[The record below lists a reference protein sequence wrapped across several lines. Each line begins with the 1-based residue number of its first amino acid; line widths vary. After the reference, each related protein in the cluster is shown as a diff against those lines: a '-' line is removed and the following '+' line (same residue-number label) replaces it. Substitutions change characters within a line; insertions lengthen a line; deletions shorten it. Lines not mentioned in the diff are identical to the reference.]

1 MRTSLVVLLLVLTLA
16 LFGLAACGGAA
27 ATSVPSGGAGDAVA
41 GEALFKATCAGCHS
55 VEAGV
60 ILTGPSLAGIGT
72 TAGTVV
78 SGTSAEQFLR
88 QSIVDPNANVT
99 SGFSPDIM
107 PGNFSTRLTSQQI
120 DDLVAY
126 LLTLK

>member
-1 MRTSLVVLLLVLTLA
+1 MRTSLVVLLLVLALA

-27 ATSVPSGGAGDAVA
+27 TTAPSGGAGDSVA
-41 GEALFKATCAGCHS
+41 GETLFKASCSRCHS

-60 ILTGPSLAGIGT
+60 TLIGPSLAGIGT
-72 TAGTVV
+72 KAATTVAGM
-78 SGTSAEQFLR
+78 SAEQFLR
-88 QSIVDPNANVT
+88 QSIVDPNANIT
-99 SGFSPDIM
+99 SGFSSGIM
-107 PGNFSTRLTSQQI
+107 PGNFGTQFTSQQI